1 MKDLKEKILN
11 ESKNSRYAKIS
22 KEIVTKELDEQW
34 DPDMY
39 FDSLDEEL
47 EDWNVWTDDMI
58 KDLWYIK
65 AAIADGDDSKKYR
78 KIADKYWD
86 N

>member
-1 MKDLKEKILN
+1 MKDIREKLLN
-11 ESKNSRYAKIS
+11 ESKNARYAKIV
-22 KEIVTKELDEQW
+22 KEIVTKELDQEW
-34 DPDMY
+34 DPDAY

-47 EDWNVWTDDMI
+47 EDWNIWSDDMI

-78 KIADKYWD
+78 KLADKYWD

>member
-1 MKDLKEKILN
+1 MKDIREKLLN
-11 ESKNSRYAKIS
+11 ESKNSRYAKIA
-22 KEIVTKELDEQW
+22 KEIVTKELGEKW
-34 DPDMY
+34 DPNVY

-58 KDLWYIK
+58 KDLWHIK

-78 KIADKYWD
+78 KLAEEYWD